1 MAEQMTDDTVHEQ
14 NPTSG
19 TETTE
24 APESSVADGAVQTP
38 TPDSPTSEADTDE
51 ATDTPAPAES
61 LTEKLVEAVH
71 EVMAHAGDALEAT
84 KERVAEFVASA
95 TDKAEEVAEDA
106 PATTEAISGASD
118 DASEDA
124 EPAAAT
130 AEASDDE
137 ASEGDD
143 ESAESAAVAAEASDD
158 DASESDD
165 ESAKPTEAASSAEEG
180 GETADGAGDER
191 GKRKRGGKKSGRK
204 GRKLDSFQPGEEL
217 QGTVRSVQPYGAF
230 IDVGAERDGLVHIS
244 ELRDGFVDKV
254 EDVVKEGQQVAVRV
268 KEVDVEKG
276 RLSLTMRSGA
286 AVAADKER
294 EQDKEKR
301 LRLRDLSEGQLLDGR
316 VNSIVEFGAFI
327 DIGATTDGLVHI
339 SEMSEE
345 RINRVS
351 DILSEGQAVKVRV
364 LSIDKKRNRISLSMR
379 EQMAQEDLVYEDEP
393 TEAPPSE
400 MELAFARAKER
411 NNKRNKRDKREDARQ
426 YGDEMDDVIARTLK
440 QRPN

>member
-14 NPTSG
+14 NPNSG

-24 APESSVADGAVQTP
+24 APEASVTDGAATP
-38 TPDSPTSEADTDE
+38 SAPDSPASETPTDE
-51 ATDTPAPAES
+51 ATDASTPDES
-61 LTEKLVEAVH
+61 LTEKLVEKVH
-71 EVMAHAGDALEAT
+71 EVMAQAGDALEAT
-84 KERVAEFVASA
+84 KERVVEMVRGA
-95 TDKAEEVAEDA
+95 TDEGEEGGADA
-106 PATTEAISGASD
+106 PTDEVSDEGAESTD
-118 DASEDA
+118 
-124 EPAAAT
+124 AT
-130 AEASDDE
+130 AS
-137 ASEGDD
+137 
-143 ESAESAAVAAEASDD
+143 
-158 DASESDD
+158 
-165 ESAKPTEAASSAEEG
+165 TEEG
-180 GETADGAGDER
+180 GEAADGEER
-191 GKRKRGGKKSGRK
+191 GKRKRGGKKGGGRK

-254 EDVVKEGQQVAVRV
+254 EDVVKEGQQVSVRV

-286 AVAADKER
+286 AVAAEKER
-294 EQDKEKR
+294 DQDKEKR
-301 LRLRDLSEGQLLDGR
+301 LRLRDLTEGQELVGR

-345 RINRVS
+345 RVNRVS
-351 DILSEGQAVKVRV
+351 DILSEGQEVKVRV
-364 LSIDKKRNRISLSMR
+364 LGIDKKRNRISLSMR
-379 EQMAQEDLVYEDEP
+379 EQVVKEDLVYEDEP

-411 NNKRNKRDKREDARQ
+411 NNKRNKRDKRGGRQ
-426 YGDEMDDVIARTLK
+426 HDDEMDDVIARTLK